1 MPNRTRRTGVALA
14 LLSATGFSTLGIF
27 AELLYARGFSVPQTL
42 AWRFTFASG
51 FLAIVLALQAR
62 GASARAVPVPGAARA
77 PLVPAGKLFP
87 LILLG
92 LFGFAPQAGMF
103 FLTVRLLDP
112 GITSLLLYLYPSF
125 VLLLSMLF
133 LRRRPTLGQG
143 AALLLSLA
151 GCLLTFYRTGRYPVA
166 GLALGVAV
174 AVAYAGYLVW
184 GEKVLAGV
192 NPVAATA
199 VIMACAAVV
208 YWGFV
213 LISGV
218 PVKVPPD
225 LAAWGAVAGVAVV
238 ATVLP
243 ITTLFSAIGRIGA
256 SDASLASTIEPVMT
270 VLLSALL
277 FGERLSVPQ
286 AIGGAL
292 ILAAVAT
299 LHFAP
304 SDEIHL

>member
-1 MPNRTRRTGVALA
+1 MPDRSRRTGVALA

-42 AWRFTFASG
+42 AWRFTFAAS
-51 FLAIVLALQAR
+51 FLAIVLAVRAR
-62 GASARAVPVPGAARA
+62 SGSRSGSRPRA
-77 PLVPAGKLFP
+77 PLIPKGRLRALV
-87 LILLG
+87 LLG
-92 LFGFAPQAGMF
+92 FFGFAPQAGMF
-103 FLTVRLLDP
+103 FLTIRLLDP

-125 VLLLSMLF
+125 VLLLSMVF
-133 LRRRPTLGQG
+133 LRRRPTAGQG
-143 AALLLSLA
+143 VALVLSLV
-151 GCLLTFYRTGRYPVA
+151 GCLLTFFRAGRYPVA
-166 GLALGVAV
+166 GLALGVLV

-192 NPVAATA
+192 DPVAATA
-199 VIMACAAVV
+199 VIMSCAALV
-208 YWGFV
+208 YWAMV
-213 LISGV
+213 MVSGGAV
-218 PVKVPPD
+218 RVPPD

-243 ITTLFSAIGRIGA
+243 ITTLFAAIGRIGA

-270 VLLSALL
+270 VLLSAVL
-277 FGERLSVPQ
+277 FGERLSLPQ